1 MKTFGSGSTALIISN
16 KEMNEI
22 MKINKS
28 FEEFD
33 SLIKGVSKTIK
44 NEAKKRRISQNA
56 IRYIRC

>member
-44 NEAKKRRISQNA
+44 NEAKKRRISQNV
-56 IRYIRC
+56 IRYFRC

>member
-44 NEAKKRRISQNA
+44 NEAKKRRISQNV

>member
-44 NEAKKRRISQNA
+44 NEAKKKRISQNV